1 MTPLVIAHKELSE
14 ELEGFILLMQDEDFD
29 NLPDY
34 MSERIIKERNRLE
47 MLLEVLEEDD
57 EFIE

>member
-1 MTPLVIAHKELSE
+1 MTPLAIAHKELSE

-34 MSERIIKERNRLE
+34 MSERIIKERDRLE

>member
-1 MTPLVIAHKELSE
+1 MTPLAIAHKELSE

-47 MLLEVLEEDD
+47 MLLEVMEEDD

>member
-1 MTPLVIAHKELSE
+1 
-14 ELEGFILLMQDEDFD
+14 MQDGDFD
-29 NLPDY
+29 HLPDY

>member
-1 MTPLVIAHKELSE
+1 MTPLAIAHKELSE

-29 NLPDY
+29 TLPDY